1 MNNNIHDAI
10 DGWILAI
17 IILLI
22 LLMGIFVTGYGSIV
36 LIESTIYDIEV
47 GLFIRTIWGFTGL
60 LCLVLCIGLLHKL
73 YQFIEEVIFDKY
85 KEN

>member
-1 MNNNIHDAI
+1 MSNNIHNAI
-10 DGWILAI
+10 DGWILKI
-17 IILLI
+17 IVLLI
-22 LLMGIFVTGYGSIV
+22 LLMSIFITGYGSI
-36 LIESTIYDIEV
+36 
-47 GLFIRTIWGFTGL
+47 LFIECIIYNKLELFIVAICVFTGL